1 MSKILITA
9 FEPFGLIGAWFRGE
23 NTSQQIMNK
32 IQQTHGEEF
41 LYTTLPTSEEAIPK
55 FLDFLDKEKPA
66 GILSMGEHLLLPPQ
80 NIKLEPFAY
89 DTSVSTLP
97 LKQLFAKTITSD
109 FVSNIDEQHKNS
121 SIGSYYCNQIYLQ
134 GMNWA
139 KENGNIPVAFTHIPV
154 LGNHD
159 EHAQQV
165 TDILQK
171 MQSPVQDAP
180 DLNT

>member
-9 FEPFGLIGAWFRGE
+9 FEPFGLIGAWFRSE
-23 NTSQQIMNK
+23 NTSQQLINQ

-41 LYTTLPTSEEAIPK
+41 LYQTLPTSEEAIPQFLA
-55 FLDFLDKEKPA
+55 FLDREKPT

-89 DTSVSTLP
+89 DISISTLP

-109 FVSNIDEQHKNS
+109 FVSNIDEQHKSS

-165 TDILQK
+165 ADILQK
-171 MQSPVQDAP
+171 MQHPVQDAP